1 MYHIIKT
8 LAIAISKLS
17 PGAVD
22 RLARGLAFVVFDVL
36 RIRRALV
43 LRNLEI
49 AFGNE
54 KSPEERL
61 RIGRE
66 SVYHVMLTFL
76 ELLRSVRI
84 DIHGQTTCRGLEH
97 IQDAL
102 TEGNGAYFLG
112 CHLGNWEAMGS
123 AGTRFLGTPAWS
135 IVKKIKQRGVNR
147 FVEEIRHGN
156 GLYTIHR
163 DPPGQALR
171 AIRDTLRKNQTV
183 GFMLDQARPGAPR
196 IPFFGTPAK
205 TQISL
210 AAIWR
215 KHPAPVV
222 PVFIRRAGAD
232 RHEIDVR
239 PALKPKRTD
248 DSKRDTLENTAL
260 FNRVLE
266 EMIRVCPEQ
275 YFWMHNRWKA

>member
-1 MYHIIKT
+1 MYHITKT

-22 RLARGLAFVVFDVL
+22 RLARGLAFMVFDLL

-43 LRNLEI
+43 LHNLKI

-54 KSPEERL
+54 KRHEERL
-61 RIGRE
+61 RIGRT
-66 SVYHVMLTFL
+66 SVYHVMLTFI
-76 ELLRSVRI
+76 ELLRSVRV
-84 DIHGQTTCRGLEH
+84 DIHGKTTCRGLEH
-97 IQDAL
+97 IQAVL
-102 TEGNGAYFLG
+102 KEGKGAYFLAG
-112 CHLGNWEAMGS
+112 HLGNWEAMGS

-135 IVKKIKQRGVNR
+135 IVKKIKQPGVNR

-205 TQISL
+205 TQTSL

-222 PVFIRRAGAD
+222 PISIRRTGVE
-232 RHEIDVR
+232 RHEIRVR
-239 PALKPKRTD
+239 PPLPLQRTG
-248 DSKRDTLENTAL
+248 DSKKDTHENTAL

-266 EMIRVCPEQ
+266 EMIRECPDQ
-275 YFWMHNRWKA
+275 YFWMHDRWKE